1 MQKVYI
7 SGKITGLEEAVYMQ
21 RFKLAE
27 QKLKKMCYIPIN
39 PAKKGKIPGYHWA
52 DYMRQDIQLL
62 CDCDLIY
69 LMPGWEESEGAKLE
83 KELADRLSIP
93 VLKIFSE

>member
-1 MQKVYI
+1 MK
-7 SGKITGLEEAVYMQ
+7 
-21 RFKLAE
+21 
-27 QKLKKMCYIPIN
+27 
-39 PAKKGKIPGYHWA
+39 
-52 DYMRQDIQLL
+52 QDIQLL

-83 KELADRLSIP
+83 KELAERLSIP